1 MSGANGK
8 LRRRATEMRIA
19 ITAIVLGLVV
29 GGCGL
34 FDSGSNWSSGPFE
47 VIWIDKHSDSH
58 LAYRLDSTTS
68 ARIVDSCVSAA
79 GANERYIAVRQHP
92 PGATAGLAYYVV
104 VKGKYSPSREPRDA
118 LIGPLSEAEFKSLG
132 RRLALPALEPVL
144 PEVACNAAA

>member
-1 MSGANGK
+1 
-8 LRRRATEMRIA
+8 MRIA
-19 ITAIVLGLVV
+19 IATIVLGLAM

-47 VIWIDKHSDSH
+47 VIWIDEHSDSH

-68 ARIVDSCVSAA
+68 MRIVDRCVSAA
-79 GANERYIAVRQHP
+79 GADERYIAVRQHP

-104 VKGKYSPSREPRDA
+104 VKDKYNPSREPREA

-144 PEVACNAAA
+144 PEVACDAAT